1 MSLHFCT
8 VVIQLGFSFYKI
20 TAHYSV
26 PACALRILRPGWL
39 SIIPLSDFSE
49 MKLFLSFQDLFML
62 FVSFCLDYC
71 HFCILALARLL

>member
-49 MKLFLSFQDLFML
+49 MKLFLSFQDLGLL
-62 FVSFCLDYC
+62 FRTYSCFSS
-71 HFCILALARLL
+71 HFV